1 MPPAS
6 GCAVVSDR
14 DGLRSIARCNVMR
27 PWLSSDL
34 GRLRSRSCRPGV
46 PMMKTADARQGPRLA
61 WFGRA
66 WLNRPARRRRLLQA
80 DVRAVFLVMYEILLQ
95 CSPQRRFSKQDQPR
109 QTFFFDRS
117 HPAFRIRVQIR
128 ARCWQSK
135 RIHTSRPDQ
144 FSKRFA
150 ELRVTAMQQI
160 AAASQ
165 ASPAI
170 PSRVEPLRLSQ
181 PLSQLRT
188 HNWAIVCE
196 IGSHAESRFP
206 RRSRKRR
213 SCRTS
218 RPE

>member
-1 MPPAS
+1 MR
-6 GCAVVSDR
+6 GK
-14 DGLRSIARCNVMR
+14 ARGWRGSV
-27 PWLSSDL
+27 
-34 GRLRSRSCRPGV
+34 GRGSTG
-46 PMMKTADARQGPRLA
+46 
-61 WFGRA
+61 
-66 WLNRPARRRRLLQA
+66 RPAGVVFSRPTCVRSSWYVRDIAAMLAAAKILQTGPT
-80 DVRAVFLVMYEILLQ
+80 
-95 CSPQRRFSKQDQPR
+95 ST
-109 QTFFFDRS
+109 TFFFDRS

-160 AAASQ
+160 AAAFRH
-165 ASPAI
+165 
-170 PSRVEPLRLSQ
+170 PSDPVARGTPSIVQ

>member
-1 MPPAS
+1 MVRSGVAQPAGPPAS
-6 GCAVVSDR
+6 SSPGRCACGLPGNVR
-14 DGLRSIARCNVMR
+14 DIAAM
-27 PWLSSDL
+27 LAAAKIL
-34 GRLRSRSCRPGV
+34 Q
-46 PMMKTADARQGPRLA
+46 TGPT
-61 WFGRA
+61 
-66 WLNRPARRRRLLQA
+66 
-80 DVRAVFLVMYEILLQ
+80 
-95 CSPQRRFSKQDQPR
+95 ST
-109 QTFFFDRS
+109 TFFFDRS

-170 PSRVEPLRLSQ
+170 RSRVEPLRLSQ